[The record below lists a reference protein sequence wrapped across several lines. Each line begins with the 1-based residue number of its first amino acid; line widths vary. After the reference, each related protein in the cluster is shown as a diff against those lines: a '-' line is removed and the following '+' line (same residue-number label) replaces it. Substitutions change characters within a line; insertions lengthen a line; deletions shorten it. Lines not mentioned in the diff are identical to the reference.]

1 MAAGPR
7 FSQSGWKLAA
17 VAAVGGVA
25 GLVRRQRSAR
35 DPPPPPPPPPPPVT
49 TQSSPGQI
57 ADLQQAYGADMA
69 PQAVPPPGSGTE
81 DADSAV

>member
-1 MAAGPR
+1 MASGQR

-25 GLVRRQRSAR
+25 ELVRRQRSAR
-35 DPPPPPPPPPPPVT
+35 NPPPPPPVT

-57 ADLQQAYGADMA
+57 ADLQQAYGADMG
-69 PQAVPPPGSGTE
+69 PQSVPPTGSGTD